1 MNKIFMRFVG
11 GFLSALI
18 IVLIV
23 AVVSFIKDILG
34 PPKDIIYRKD
44 SGEKAGEK

>member
-1 MNKIFMRFVG
+1 MRFVG

-18 IVLIV
+18 ITIVMIVIV
-23 AVVSFIKDILG
+23 AVVSFIKDKLG

-44 SGEKAGEK
+44 SGEKASET